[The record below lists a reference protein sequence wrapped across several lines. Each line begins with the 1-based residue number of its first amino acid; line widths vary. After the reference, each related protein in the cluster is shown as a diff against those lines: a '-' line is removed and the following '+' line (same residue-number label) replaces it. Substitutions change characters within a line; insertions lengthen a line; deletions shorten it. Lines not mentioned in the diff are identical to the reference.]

1 MFSHVV
7 ARRRF
12 AADET
17 ATVGP
22 IDCIATFNAVVK
34 VDGMQDI
41 QQLPLIFMDAF
52 GLDIK

>member
-1 MFSHVV
+1 MFSHVL
-7 ARRRF
+7 ARHRS
-12 AADET
+12 AADDT

-22 IDCIATFNAVVK
+22 IDCIVPFNAVVK

-52 GLDIK
+52 GLEIK